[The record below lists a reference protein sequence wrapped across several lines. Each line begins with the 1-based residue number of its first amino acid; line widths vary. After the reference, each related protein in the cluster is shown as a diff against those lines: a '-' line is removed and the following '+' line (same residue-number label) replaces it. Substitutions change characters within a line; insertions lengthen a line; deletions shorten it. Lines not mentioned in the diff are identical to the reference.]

1 MTELQ
6 SNIIFTIDPRK
17 SRLRLYKATLHSLGN
32 PKYIQFL
39 ISQKQGNFAIRAV
52 DKDFIGSQTL
62 RVNIE
67 SLSPDGSYEVFSSI
81 LVNKLCEVIGITDM
95 KSSYRLSGSIIPSQN
110 MALFPFSSLTKI
122 DLKDESYG

>member
-62 RVNIE
+62 KVNIE
-67 SLSPDGSYEVFSSI
+67 SLTPDSYEVFSSI

-95 KSSYRLSGSIIPSQN
+95 KSSYRLSGTIITSQN

-122 DLKDESYG
+122 DLKDENYG

>member
-17 SRLRLYKATLHSLGN
+17 SRLRLYKATLHSLEN

-39 ISQKQGNFAIRAV
+39 ISQKQGNFVIRAV

-62 RVNIE
+62 KVNIE
-67 SLSPDGSYEVFSSI
+67 SLTPDGSYEVFSSI

-95 KSSYRLSGSIIPSQN
+95 KSSYRLSGTIISSQN

-122 DLKDESYG
+122 DFKDENYG